1 MSPRLQKVTG
11 TAWGREWHA
20 YRLDCQ
26 CTGRYKKT
34 DPHKLYGVTTALKTL
49 STEALIG
56 WAAKVTANHAVD
68 NWEELSQLST
78 SDRLAELM
86 GARNKVRDQASGA
99 GTALHLIAEKL
110 SRDEVV
116 PVTEEQ
122 RPQAEALARWM
133 DREQWESWA
142 NEFPIA
148 HTTWKYGGTPDAMGM
163 LHRRNTSA
171 LIDFK
176 RQPRVYEEVAWQLA
190 GYRYADLC
198 QMNGPASEGPMP
210 VVDAT
215 YVVQILPDVVQMVPV
230 ETDPTT
236 HREFLHILQ
245 VARARQS
252 VENDSRIGVPVA
264 PLTEEETAYVQR

>member
-1 MSPRLQKVTG
+1 VSRLQKVTG
-11 TAWGREWHA
+11 TAWGRQWHA

-26 CTGRYKKT
+26 CTGRYKKS
-34 DPHKLYGVTTALKTL
+34 DPHKLFGVTTALKTL
-49 STEALIG
+49 STDALIG
-56 WAAKVTANHAVD
+56 WAAKVTAAHAVD
-68 NWEELSQLST
+68 NWDQLSGLAP

-86 GARNKVRDQASGA
+86 NARNKVRDEAAGA

-110 SRDEVV
+110 SRGEEVA
-116 PVTEEQ
+116 VTEAQ
-122 RPQAEALARWM
+122 RPQAELLARWM

-148 HTTWKYGGTPDAMGM
+148 HTTWKYGGTPDAMGV
-163 LHRRNTSA
+163 LHRRGTSA

-198 QMNGPASEGPMP
+198 QMNGPASEGAMP

-215 YVVQILPDVVQMVPV
+215 FVVQLLPDVVQMVPV
-230 ETDPTT
+230 ETDPAV

-245 VARARQS
+245 VARARQG
-252 VENDSRIGVPVA
+252 VEDNSRIGVPLA
-264 PLTEEETAYVQR
+264 PLTDEEVAADEQ

>member
-1 MSPRLQKVTG
+1 MPRLEKVTG

-26 CTGRYKKT
+26 CPGRYRKN
-34 DPHKLYGVTTALKTL
+34 DPHKLFGVTTALKTL

-56 WAAKVTANHAVD
+56 WAANVTAEHAVN
-68 NWEELSQLST
+68 NWDELSGLSLT
-78 SDRLAELM
+78 DRLKEIK
-86 GARNKVRDQASGA
+86 GAREKARTQASDA
-99 GTALHLIAEKL
+99 GTALHVIAEKL
-110 SRDEVV
+110 SRDEEV
-116 PVTEEQ
+116 PVTPEQ

-133 DREQWESWA
+133 DREQYESWA

-148 HTTWKYGGTPDAMGM
+148 HTVWKYGGTPDAMGM
-163 LHRRNTSA
+163 LHRRGISA

-198 QMNGPASEGPMP
+198 QMNGPASEGGMP
-210 VVDAT
+210 EVDAT
-215 YVVQILPDVVQMVPV
+215 FVVQILPDLVQMVPV
-230 ETDPTT
+230 ETDVTV

-245 VARARQS
+245 VARARQG
-252 VENDSRIGVPVA
+252 VEDNSRIGVPVA
-264 PLTEEETAYVQR
+264 PLTDEEVAASE

>member
-1 MSPRLQKVTG
+1 MSARLDKVTG
-11 TAWGREWHA
+11 TAWGRQWHA

-49 STEALIG
+49 STDALIG
-56 WAAKVTANHAVD
+56 WAANTTAAHAVD
-68 NWEELSQLST
+68 NWDRLSGLSLT
-78 SDRLAELM
+78 DRLAELRD
-86 GARNKVRDQASGA
+86 ARNKVRDQASGA
-99 GTALHLIAEKL
+99 GTAIHLIAEKL
-110 SRDEVV
+110 SRGEEVT
-116 PVTEEQ
+116 VTEEQ
-122 RPQAEALARWM
+122 RPQAELLARWM

-148 HTTWKYGGTPDAMGM
+148 HTTWKYGGTPDAMGF
-163 LHRRNTSA
+163 LHRRGFSA

-198 QMNGPASEGPMP
+198 QMNGPGSEGGMP
-210 VVDAT
+210 EVDGT
-215 YVVQILPDVVQMVPV
+215 YVVQVLPDLIQMVPV

-252 VENDSRIGVPVA
+252 VESNSRIGMPLA
-264 PLTEEETAYVQR
+264 PLTDEEVAASE